1 MPHHRR
7 MTDFD
12 VALAGLDAHFV
23 RVQSDRGVPGMAWG
37 VVREGRLVHSAGAG
51 TVSQQD
57 ATTPTAD
64 HVFRIASMTKSFT
77 AAAVLHLRDEGRLRL
92 DNPVAQYVPALAGWR
107 PYAAD
112 AAPVTIRDLLTMS
125 GGLATDD
132 PWGDRQQGLPLD
144 EFEQLLADGPSF
156 ALPPGVVFEYSNLGY
171 GILGRVITNVAGS
184 EYCDVVRERL
194 LDPLGMASTGYLEEE
209 VPDARLMHGYV
220 RRGDDLI
227 REGRDGYGALA
238 SMGGLFST
246 VRDLAAWAIG
256 FIDAFPAR
264 SDPEGPHPLRRSS
277 RREMQQGHR
286 PVGLLIPAHAPD
298 LQPTAQAS
306 GYGFGLEAAP
316 DLELGTVISHSG
328 GYPGFGSHMAWHP
341 ATGLGVI
348 ALGSLRYAPMRQA
361 ANDAL
366 RDLALADVAP
376 RRPLLP
382 LPATE
387 RAVAAVDRLL
397 DAWDEAAADALFAMN
412 VDLDETR
419 ERRRAALEAAVAS
432 VGGPLRPDPA
442 RPASSS
448 TPAERTWWRRG
459 ERGWLRLQAKVTP
472 EASPRLQWLTVE
484 AVVDPSAAL
493 TAAAEA
499 ILTAAAVG
507 PSLPGDLAI
516 AEGLDRAAH
525 ARAVQAGGARFG
537 ALRLGL
543 PVSGDGQTT
552 ATWALE
558 TERGGGARLR
568 VALDRASGALAA
580 AELTVA
586 ERVRPA
592 EAW

>member
-1 MPHHRR
+1 MPHHRAVN
-7 MTDFD
+7 DFD
-12 VALAGLDAHFV
+12 AALAALDARFT
-23 RVQSDRGVPGMAWG
+23 RIQSERGVPGMAWG
-37 VVREGRLVHSAGAG
+37 VVRDGRLAHTGGAG

-77 AAAVLHLRDEGRLRL
+77 AATVLLLRDEGRLRL
-92 DNPVAQYVPALAGWR
+92 DDPVADHVPALAGWR

-144 EFEQLLADGPSF
+144 AFERLLVEGPSF
-156 ALPPGVVFEYSNLGY
+156 ALPPGVAFEYSNLGY
-171 GILGRVITNVAGS
+171 GILGRVVTSAAGR
-184 EYCDVVRERL
+184 EYREVVRQRL
-194 LDPLGMASTGYLEEE
+194 LVPLGMTATGYLGEE
-209 VPDARLMHGYV
+209 VPADRLVHGYV
-220 RRGDDLI
+220 RRGDDLV

-238 SMGGLFST
+238 SMGGVFTT
-246 VRDLAAWAIG
+246 VRDLAIWVAG
-256 FIDAFPAR
+256 FLDAFPAR

-286 PVGLLIPAHAPD
+286 PAGLVIPGHAPD
-298 LQPTAQAS
+298 RIPTALTGA
-306 GYGFGLEAAP
+306 YGFGLETAP

-348 ALGSLRYAPMRQA
+348 ALGSLRYAPMRPA

-366 RDLALADVAP
+366 RELVLADVVP
-376 RRPLLP
+376 RRRPAA

-387 RAVAAVDRLL
+387 RAVEAVDRLL
-397 DAWDEAAADALFAMN
+397 DAWDDPAADALFAMN
-412 VDLDETR
+412 MDLDEPR
-419 ERRRAALEAAVAS
+419 DRRRAAVAAAVAS
-432 VGGPLRPDPA
+432 IGLPLRPDPGRA
-442 RPASSS
+442 AASD

-459 ERGWLRLQAKVTP
+459 ERGWVRLGAKVTP
-472 EASPRLQWLTVE
+472 EASPRLQGLTLE
-484 AVVDPSAAL
+484 AVIEPSPAL

-499 ILTAAAVG
+499 VLAAAGVG
-507 PSLPGDLAI
+507 PALPADMLV
-516 AEGLDRAAH
+516 AEVFDRDAF
-525 ARAVQAGGARFG
+525 ARSAQAGSARFG
-537 ALRLGL
+537 AMRLGL
-543 PVSGDGQTT
+543 PLAGDGTTT

-568 VALDRASGALAA
+568 VTLDPASGVVSA

-586 ERVRPA
+586 ERSKPA
-592 EAW
+592 EGW